1 MGLFNSFYPSD
12 NEIKLCLW
20 FASENN
26 VPMQLSQTLV
36 TQWKPLA
43 NPYLLLVTHLRV
55 PFIPRFHAQ
64 ILLAD
69 SASVCSLKI
78 GVYLLSTC
86 SNCPSFLTLKFVD
99 FFTGKRKKKKKGK
112 NCGNDSTSWKSNQEI
127 TQPLQHRLLQAI
139 HPPVPGARG
148 RQRAECATVVFS
160 WSSNILISVTV
171 FIT

>member
-1 MGLFNSFYPSD
+1 MWSSD
-12 NEIKLCLW
+12 NEVKLRLW

-26 VPMQLSQTLV
+26 VPRELCQTLV
-36 TQWKPLA
+36 TQWNTLA
-43 NPYLLLVTHLRV
+43 NPYLLLVARLRV
-55 PFIPRFHAQ
+55 PFIPRSMLKSC
-64 ILLAD
+64 LLTLLVFA
-69 SASVCSLKI
+69 SLKL

-99 FFTGKRKKKKKGK
+99 FFAGKRKKKKKGK
-112 NCGNDSTSWKSNQEI
+112 NYGNDSTSWKSNQGI

-160 WSSNILISVTV
+160 
-171 FIT
+171 